1 MWCILKFQEIR
12 IIRNKSM
19 ADGHIDQQLHLSGI
33 RTELWPLEAG
43 DNRDHIKPSNHTR
56 PLTNPPDSFWF

>member
-1 MWCILKFQEIR
+1 
-12 IIRNKSM
+12 M

-43 DNRDHIKPSNHTR
+43 DSRDHIKPSNHTKI
-56 PLTNPPDSFWF
+56 PVNPTKSDYIRLNPSKIQLKSQ